1 MTQNLKIVISQE
13 GQTRPYLRRRF
24 SSSVRSTEILKH
36 RTAMDEEQRRRE
48 IENLERLINGQETRI
63 ADKEGL
69 KMRLIQM
76 IQELKNQKK
85 C

>member
-1 MTQNLKIVISQE
+1 
-13 GQTRPYLRRRF
+13 
-24 SSSVRSTEILKH
+24 
-36 RTAMDEEQRRRE
+36 MDEEQLKRE
-48 IENLERLINGQETRI
+48 LERKINGQETRI

>member
-1 MTQNLKIVISQE
+1 
-13 GQTRPYLRRRF
+13 
-24 SSSVRSTEILKH
+24 
-36 RTAMDEEQRRRE
+36 MDEEQLKRE
-48 IENLERLINGQETRI
+48 LERKINGQETRI
-63 ADKEGL
+63 ADKEEM